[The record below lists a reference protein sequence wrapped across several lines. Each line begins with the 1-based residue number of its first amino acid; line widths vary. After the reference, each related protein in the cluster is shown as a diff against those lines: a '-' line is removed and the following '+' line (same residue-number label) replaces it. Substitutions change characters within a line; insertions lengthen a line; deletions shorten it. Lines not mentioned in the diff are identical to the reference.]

1 MNNIGKTKGIYRLFQ
16 IAVLVKGFDGV
27 AETIAGSLLLFVRPY
42 TLDSFVAWMTVREIS
57 MNPADP
63 LAGALRHAAQALT
76 FDTERFVSVYLLAH
90 GIVKIVL
97 AVGLLR
103 ELRWAFPTA
112 LWFLGIFSTY
122 QFYRFFAHTHSI
134 ALLIFA
140 TIDVCVMWF
149 VWREARLKQRRT

>member
-1 MNNIGKTKGIYRLFQ
+1 
-16 IAVLVKGFDGV
+16 
-27 AETIAGSLLLFVRPY
+27 
-42 TLDSFVAWMTVREIS
+42 

-134 ALLIFA
+134 ALLILA